1 MSNFTGVTVPSAL
14 EDVTT
19 LVDMLAFRAKHTPD
33 KEAFVFEGESVSH
46 ARLWDETNRVGSTL
60 IANGLKP
67 GDRALVIIP
76 NGTEF
81 FPAFY
86 GIQRAGGTSVPLFP
100 GSGTRRVLTI
110 LSACDAKAV
119 IVPSDTPEDVL
130 TTYRQGV
137 AAFGCVLLTVS
148 DCLQSDPG
156 VEFPAVEPENLAF
169 LQYTSG
175 STGSSKGV
183 MLTHAN
189 LVANLRQMV
198 AASKMT
204 ADDVLVSWL
213 PVYHDLGL
221 ILMTMAPFYI
231 GARLVLLPTTL
242 TKMSRWLDAIVEYK
256 GTYTAAP
263 DVGYRQLIKQVRE
276 PEKYDL
282 STLRIAINAAEPV
295 RAQTVQDFERMFNL
309 RPISKPSYGL
319 AEASVGVAF
328 WGVEATPIKVDA
340 RGNVAIGYALPDVEL
355 KIVVDDRFANVG
367 EVGELV
373 FKSPSGTQG
382 YFRNPEATESLF
394 WGDGYIRTGDLAYW
408 DADGDLFL
416 VARKKNII
424 KHSGR
429 TVAPREVEELV
440 DDVPGV
446 RYSAAVGV
454 NRGDLAGEQ
463 LYVFAETRL
472 SSERAAQEGPGYVRT
487 IVQRI
492 HERLGFRPGRV
503 ILVAKHTI
511 PFTYNGKIQHVQ
523 LKEAYTSGELA
534 RDGKILYP
542 VTAMETKHE

>member
-1 MSNFTGVTVPSAL
+1 MDNFSGVLVPSTL

-19 LVDMLAFRAKHTPD
+19 LVDMLAYRAGHTPD
-33 KEAFVFEGESVSH
+33 KEAYVFEGDSVTH
-46 ARLWDETNRVGSTL
+46 RRQWDEVNRVGSCL
-60 IANGLKP
+60 IEHGLKP

-86 GIQRAGGTSVPLFP
+86 GIQRAGGVAVPLFP
-100 GSGTRRVLTI
+100 GSGARRVLTI
-110 LSACDAKAV
+110 LSACEAKAV
-119 IVPSDTPEDVL
+119 IVPSDTPEEVL
-130 TTYRQGV
+130 LTYQQGV
-137 AAFGCVLLTVS
+137 QAFGCVLLTVA
-148 DCLQSDPG
+148 DCLKSEPTADFPQVDPDD
-156 VEFPAVEPENLAF
+156 LAF

-175 STGSSKGV
+175 STGNSKGV

-198 AASKMT
+198 AASLMT
-204 ADDVLVSWL
+204 DNDVLVSWL

-242 TKMSRWLDAIVEYK
+242 TKMSRWLDAVVEYK

-263 DVGYRQLIKQVRE
+263 DVGYRQLIKQVRD
-276 PEKYDL
+276 PDKYDL

-295 RAQTVQDFERMFNL
+295 RAQTVYEFERMFRL
-309 RPISKPSYGL
+309 PPISKPSYGL

-328 WGVEATPIKVDA
+328 WGVEASPIKVDV
-340 RGNVAIGYALPDVEL
+340 RGNVAIGYPLPDIEL
-355 KIVVDDRFANVG
+355 KIVVDDREAAVG

-373 FKSPSGTQG
+373 LKSPAATKG
-382 YFRNPEATESLF
+382 YYRNPEATEALF
-394 WGDGYIRTGDLAYW
+394 WGDGYVRTGDLAYH

-454 NRGDLAGEQ
+454 DRGDLAGEQ

-472 SSERAAQEGPGYVRT
+472 SQDRAAVEGPAYVRA
-487 IVQRI
+487 IVQRL
-492 HERLGFRPGRV
+492 HQRLGFRPGRV

-523 LKEAYTSGELA
+523 LKQAYVSGELA
-534 RDGKILYP
+534 REGKLLYP
-542 VTAMETKHE
+542 LASSETAND